1 MLLSGV
7 FCDSV
12 GRDALV
18 IKDNEWSVSTG
29 NWDVEC
35 VGPRITI
42 RSGPGDIVLVLKLN
56 PPHGIIVER
65 INMLFEGLDSE
76 AMIKLL
82 KYAWM
87 AFIGRDGAVVV

>member
-1 MLLSGV
+1 MFDFHSDPIEVVFAGVTFYDCDHLIMVNGHSLLSVRPPQEVSSPMLLSGV

-35 VGPRITI
+35 IGP
-42 RSGPGDIVLVLKLN
+42 
-56 PPHGIIVER
+56 
-65 INMLFEGLDSE
+65 
-76 AMIKLL
+76 
-82 KYAWM
+82 
-87 AFIGRDGAVVV
+87 